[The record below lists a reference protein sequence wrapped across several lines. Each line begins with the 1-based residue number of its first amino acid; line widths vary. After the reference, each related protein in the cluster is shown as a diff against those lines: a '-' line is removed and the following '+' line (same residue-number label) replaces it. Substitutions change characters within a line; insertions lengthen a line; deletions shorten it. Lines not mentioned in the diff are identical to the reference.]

1 MPAHDSL
8 EHCAVMGYLCQPNG
22 SKIPARRWGRA
33 GCTQACLR
41 DRSPTARRARAN
53 SIQPPGREDVVLIIS
68 GLQVL
73 KGRLGRFVT
82 KGVCRSRDGWSWVP
96 ALSPV
101 HRLGLLGT
109 DLGEDFYFS
118 DTGEEKKPNTFQ
130 LALRE
135 LLLPTNAMLICLKG
149 IVRISRVR
157 NPYCQLKFNIVPKR
171 HKRR

>member
-33 GCTQACLR
+33 GCTQACLQ
-41 DRSPTARRARAN
+41 DRSPTARRTGAN

-73 KGRLGRFVT
+73 KGRLGRFAT
-82 KGVCRSRDGWSWVP
+82 KGVCRSRDGWLWVP

-101 HRLGLLGT
+101 HRDWASWEQIWGKIFISLT
-109 DLGEDFYFS
+109 Q
-118 DTGEEKKPNTFQ
+118 EKN
-130 LALRE
+130 RH
-135 LLLPTNAMLICLKG
+135 LPASTKG
-149 IVRISRVR
+149 ITSSYQCHVDLS
-157 NPYCQLKFNIVPKR
+157 
-171 HKRR
+171 